1 MHISD
6 MVMVAGWMT
15 TSSLPGGVAPLPP
28 RRRDSPEALV
38 DFRFLVWLAAA
49 GPAAVVTSPAKED
62 EIEVGS
68 LGSSGTGPAERRC
81 RSVVGT
87 VAATTGVA

>member
-1 MHISD
+1 
-6 MVMVAGWMT
+6 MVAGWMT

-28 RRRDSPEALV
+28 RRWDSPEPLV
-38 DFRFLVWLAAA
+38 DFRFLVLL
-49 GPAAVVTSPAKED
+49 GVVGLLIVVTSPVKED
-62 EIEVGS
+62 EIEGGS

-87 VAATTGVA
+87 VAATTGLA